1 MQDVNASKSRIVE
14 TSLRGVRW
22 LIAGAVKRAAVA
34 VGLCGST
41 LAERQAHLAACLNCE
56 RNHGGVCD
64 ACGCSVRHKVL
75 LAGERCPIDRW
86 RNAPRDAW
94 FCRAVHWLVA
104 KLGGPPTSPASRC
117 AGGRVRLKVVGS
129 WLDVRVAACLA
140 CSAHSTAGGWR
151 CDGEP
156 VAAKL
161 RDPAWVCPRGK
172 FGEATVEAQEG
183 AA

>member
-1 MQDVNASKSRIVE
+1 MQNVE
-14 TSLRGVRW
+14 TSTRRNVDQPPRGVRW

-75 LAGERCPIDRW
+75 LSGERCPIDRW
-86 RNAPRDAW
+86 RNAPRNAW
-94 FCRAVHWLVA
+94 LCRAVHWLTA
-104 KLGGPPTSPASRC
+104 KLGGETTATRC
-117 AGGRVRLKVVGS
+117 GGGRVRLKVVGG
-129 WLDVRVAACLA
+129 WIDERVAACLA
-140 CSAHSTAGGWR
+140 CPVHGDAWR

-172 FGEATVEAQEG
+172 FGEATVEAAQEG